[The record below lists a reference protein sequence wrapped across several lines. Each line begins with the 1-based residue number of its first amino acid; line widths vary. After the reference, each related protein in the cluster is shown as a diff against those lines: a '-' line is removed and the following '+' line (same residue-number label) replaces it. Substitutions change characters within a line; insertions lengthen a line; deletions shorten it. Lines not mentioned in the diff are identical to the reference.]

1 MTYGK
6 ELEYEME
13 MGQRLA
19 SLTGVNENE
28 INAEWA
34 VTYRMRLE
42 GVSVWW
48 GGFGHVL
55 YPLNFTLHRKA
66 FEAMLQA
73 QDEKTRNA
81 VNDALNYCLE
91 NDPFQLDA
99 NYPLLEYYL
108 WTVMYLCVS
117 TEQFRP
123 LAIPVEI
130 CDWIQSIKP
139 EEYIHYR
146 PVDWCYECGCRYP
159 AVRHGG
165 VGHDAERFLLT
176 RYTKDEIKAMETP
189 FRGKACLICGGEVMD
204 ERWRGT
210 DKMANSPA
218 GRLSEAKCEEWR
230 AELESATGGFADLQ
244 CEFNLFDRDRFKD
257 AEDAAEAE
265 FRDRRARRPGV
276 RVEHRPSVN
285 EILRM
290 RTR

>member
-1 MTYGK
+1 MSYSK
-6 ELEYEME
+6 ELEYEIE
-13 MGQRLA
+13 MGQRVA
-19 SLTGVNENE
+19 SLTSVNEDE

-42 GVSVWW
+42 GVSVWFHE
-48 GGFGHVL
+48 GGHVL
-55 YPLNFTLHRKA
+55 YPLRHIIQRQA
-66 FEAMLQA
+66 YEAMLQA
-73 QDEKTRNA
+73 QDEKTSNA
-81 VNDALNYCLE
+81 VDEALSLCLK

-108 WTVMYLCVS
+108 WTVMYLCIRQ
-117 TEQFRP
+117 EQFRP

-176 RYTKDEIKAMETP
+176 RYTKDEIKAMQAP
-189 FRGKACLICGGEVMD
+189 FRGKACLICGGEIMH
-204 ERWRGT
+204 EKLRGT
-210 DKMANSPA
+210 DKMTHSPA
-218 GRLSEAKCEEWR
+218 GRLSEAKGEEWWS
-230 AELESATGGFADLQ
+230 ELESATGGFADLQ
-244 CEFNLFDRDRFKD
+244 CEFKLFDRDKFKD
-257 AEDAAEAE
+257 AQDAAEAD

-276 RVEHRPSVN
+276 RTEHRPNVD
-285 EILRM
+285 EILKLW
-290 RTR
+290 T